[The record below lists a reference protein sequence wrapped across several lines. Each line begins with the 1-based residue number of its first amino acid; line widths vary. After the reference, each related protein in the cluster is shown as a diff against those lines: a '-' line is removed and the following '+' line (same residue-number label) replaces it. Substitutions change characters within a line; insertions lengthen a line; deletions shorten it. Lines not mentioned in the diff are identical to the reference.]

1 PGSTT
6 KIDRNNNLDFS
17 PSSADGSDSSH
28 STRRRRSGSTDRS
41 HSGSPYCERRGS
53 WKDSAFQFDGC
64 SQKQNGDDAS
74 TQVSAMAVLAQKAAS
89 MLANSSASFP
99 GFSSVGASC
108 RHSDFI
114 ADSLGNQNRDLIQF
128 PGFVLPQNAL
138 QTPTNTG
145 PSLRFPSRRPSPIFN
160 ESNGALKYLQLQ
172 NLLSST
178 SGNVLSSLWAN
189 RLQSVFH
196 QSDHQEREVRLQ
208 MNGPMFPQHNSILMG
223 QSRRRKARTV
233 FTEQQ
238 LTGLERR
245 FDSQKYLSTPERIDL
260 ANRLELSET
269 QVKTWFQNRRMKHK
283 KQSRRTQSGEVGQ
296 DSTDD
301 DSDSSYARNTCETH
315 ESREFQITDS
325 KPTHY
330 TRPVLGLPVPTLR
343 P

>member
-1 PGSTT
+1 MLDNEATSSPQILKRYRESSDMDKHASKKSVKSFRIEDLLGKSPEREHYEANENVAGSPGSTT

-196 QSDHQEREVRLQ
+196 QS
-208 MNGPMFPQHNSILMG
+208 
-223 QSRRRKARTV
+223 
-233 FTEQQ
+233 
-238 LTGLERR
+238 
-245 FDSQKYLSTPERIDL
+245 
-260 ANRLELSET
+260 
-269 QVKTWFQNRRMKHK
+269 
-283 KQSRRTQSGEVGQ
+283 
-296 DSTDD
+296 
-301 DSDSSYARNTCETH
+301 
-315 ESREFQITDS
+315 
-325 KPTHY
+325 
-330 TRPVLGLPVPTLR
+330 
-343 P
+343 